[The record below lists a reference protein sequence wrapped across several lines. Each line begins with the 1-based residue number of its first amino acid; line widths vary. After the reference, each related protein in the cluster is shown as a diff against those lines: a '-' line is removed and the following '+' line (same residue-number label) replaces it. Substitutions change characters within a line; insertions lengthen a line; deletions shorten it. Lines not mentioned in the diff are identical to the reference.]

1 MRKYREVMPEN
12 PVKSRD
18 FEKGLIFLRLE
29 NPTKTQ
35 HDFLFEKWTLLIGS
49 RLERFRFPSDLSYL
63 CPLYF
68 FSDGHFGQPLRYK
81 TL

>member
-1 MRKYREVMPEN
+1 MPET